1 MANLVSPKSIN
12 TLATAHGISY
22 EQVAFDR
29 FESSYSQTGKVTK
42 CGLIVSDSVP
52 YLAASPDGLVGM
64 DSILEIKCPYQ
75 ARDREIS
82 HISIPYLKETDNVLS
97 LNKNHNYFYQI
108 QGQLFCSKRKCCF
121 FCVYTFKDFKIFEI
135 LRDESFIEKMNE
147 QLKTFYKDYFRPAYL
162 DKHLYKFHDK
172 YFQ

>member
-1 MANLVSPKSIN
+1 MNKLLLKNLN
-12 TLATAHGISY
+12 HHT
-22 EQVAFDR
+22 E
-29 FESSYSQTGKVTK
+29 KVTK

-64 DSILEIKCPYQ
+64 DAILEIKCPYQ

-108 QGQLFCSKRKCCF
+108 QGQLFCF

-135 LRDESFIEKMNE
+135 LRDESFIEQMNE

-162 DKHLYKFHDK
+162 
-172 YFQ
+172 

>member
-1 MANLVSPKSIN
+1 MSPKSIN

-22 EQVAFDR
+22 EQVAFER

-52 YLAASPDGLVGM
+52 YLAGSPDGLVGM

-108 QGQLFCSKRKCCF
+108 QGQLFCS
-121 FCVYTFKDFKIFEI
+121 
-135 LRDESFIEKMNE
+135 
-147 QLKTFYKDYFRPAYL
+147 
-162 DKHLYKFHDK
+162 
-172 YFQ
+172 